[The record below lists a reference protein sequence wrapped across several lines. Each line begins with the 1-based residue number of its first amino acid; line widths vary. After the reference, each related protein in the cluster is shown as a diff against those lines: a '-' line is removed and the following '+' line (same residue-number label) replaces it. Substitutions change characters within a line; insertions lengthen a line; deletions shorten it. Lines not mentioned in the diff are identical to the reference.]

1 MLRDVIVTVS
11 LLFLPLPLS
20 FRLTDPVVSKLRK
33 MAKKLCIN
41 APESLQ
47 SAFLKWVSEK
57 RQNRLSILITGK
69 TGVGKSR
76 LVNALVGEPVAKE
89 SRSTSACTN
98 TVTSYK
104 TEISDVEVVVW
115 DSPGLQDVTC
125 NERLYLQDMES
136 KLSQGIDVMI
146 YCISMTD
153 RRFYDADKHA
163 IRTLTEVFGNKLWK
177 NSVVALTFAN
187 FKTKDPD
194 EESDLDYF
202 LSEKYFWE
210 KEIVEFL
217 AKLKVDLQVR
227 QQIPIVPTGNYK
239 QLCLPGCENWLSELW
254 IKCFNVMSIS
264 SGLAFFKINESRL
277 KYLDS
282 SPVTAS
288 TATASTAAAACSS
301 YNPDA
306 HEDIP
311 TEIPQNQ
318 EQEDGLLKR
327 LWKAFLDVYEAAK
340 NFGHR
345 ILRFFFF
352 LPDEVIQM

>member
-1 MLRDVIVTVS
+1 MR
-11 LLFLPLPLS
+11 
-20 FRLTDPVVSKLRK
+20 R
-33 MAKKLCIN
+33 MAKKLCIS
-41 APESLQ
+41 APELSN

-76 LVNALVGEPVAKE
+76 LVNALVGERVAQE
-89 SRSTSACTN
+89 GRSTSACTDA
-98 TVTSYK
+98 VTSYK
-104 TEISDVEVVVW
+104 TEISGVDVVVW
-115 DSPGLQDVTC
+115 DSPGLQGVTC
-125 NERLYLQDMES
+125 NERLYLQEMES

-163 IRTLTEVFGNKLWK
+163 NRTLTEVFGSKLWK

-194 EESDLDYF
+194 EENDLTYF
-202 LSEKYFWE
+202 SNEKYFWE
-210 KEIVEFL
+210 KEIDEFL
-217 AKLKVDLQVR
+217 ANLKVDLLVR
-227 QQIPIVPTGNYK
+227 QQIPIVPTGNFK

-345 ILRFFFF
+345 ILRFFF
-352 LPDEVIQM
+352 LPNEVIQMSTSKRL

>member
-1 MLRDVIVTVS
+1 M
-11 LLFLPLPLS
+11 
-20 FRLTDPVVSKLRK
+20 
-33 MAKKLCIN
+33 CIN
-41 APESLQ
+41 APESSK

-57 RQNRLSILITGK
+57 RQDRLSILITGK
-69 TGVGKSR
+69 TGVGKSC
-76 LVNALVGEPVAKE
+76 LVNALVGERVAKE
-89 SRSTSACTN
+89 GRSTSACTN

-104 TEISDVEVVVW
+104 TETSDVELVVW

-146 YCISMTD
+146 YCISMND

-163 IRTLTEVFGNKLWK
+163 IRTLTEVFGSKIWK

-194 EESDLDYF
+194 EVDDLAYF
-202 LSEKYFWE
+202 LSEKCIWK
-210 KEIVEFL
+210 KEIDEFL
-217 AKLKVDLQVR
+217 AKLNVDLQVC

-239 QLCLPGCENWLSELW
+239 QLCLPGCENWLSDLW
-254 IKCFNVMSIS
+254 GKCFSVRSTS
-264 SGLAFFKINESRL
+264 SGLVFFKINESRL

-282 SPVTAS
+282 SP
-288 TATASTAAAACSS
+288 ATASTAAAARSS
-301 YNPDA
+301 DENPMLMNEDENQSAYNPD

-311 TEIPQNQ
+311 REIPQNQ

-327 LWKAFLDVYEAAK
+327 LWDTFLS
-340 NFGHR
+340 GR
-345 ILRFFFF
+345 
-352 LPDEVIQM
+352 P